1 MIGLRKSVSTHKA
14 YKMLSKLDIK
24 TIVIL
29 VLLGVVIVSFIFR
42 PSKPIEMYEDEIIL
56 LNKKNKQLSQSN
68 DSLELVNNQLDK
80 EIEGYLNEIDS
91 TQLLLDENKEK
102 ITELEDGKNKVSGY
116 VNSLNADGVTESLTD
131 YLNRRK

>member
-1 MIGLRKSVSTHKA
+1 
-14 YKMLSKLDIK
+14 MLSKLDIK